1 MTDQALGGLR
11 VVELGAG
18 IPAAYATKLL
28 ADLGADVIKV
38 EPPGGDPLRLHG
50 PFPNDEPHPETGAL
64 HLFLNANK
72 RGVTADLEDEDGR
85 SRLLDLARH
94 AHLVIHNIPPRD
106 MERLRIE
113 HADLATARP
122 DLVMVSITP
131 FGYDTPHR
139 DWRGNSLVTQAASGL
154 VHRIGDP
161 GREPLALPFAAADFQ
176 GGVHGAVTALAAL
189 RARRL
194 TGRGQHAWIA
204 TTEIIGSV
212 MAGSGL
218 AGYVF
223 NGQNRPRSGFHN
235 PGFYPWQVAPVKDG
249 FFEVITMVDDHW
261 RRFVELMGDP
271 EWAGDERLEDRWLSF
286 QWADELDAYWH
297 PWLAERTKEE
307 LSRTFWDL
315 RIPFQPIH
323 SIDEIASSEHLEA
336 RDFWVDVDH
345 PVAGRYRALG
355 APYRLSATPW
365 RLERPAPRLGEH
377 NDEVAAEVA
386 PPAPASAAAA
396 TTTTEATLPMQGLR
410 VLDHGHVW
418 AGPLLGQ
425 MLADLGAEVIKVR
438 APDRTSGIAM
448 GGRSVMSMQADA
460 GDPRTFHGWDR
471 GKLGISLNLASVEG
485 RGLYLRL
492 VEHADVVI
500 ENFAPRVM
508 PSLALDYAVLAAANP
523 RLIMAS
529 LSATGATEGPWRDL
543 VTYGPSLSALYG
555 IKSLQGYRG
564 DPRPREDTADLDP
577 TSAAHAF
584 VAVCAA
590 LEYRERSGRGQH
602 IDLAQGEAT
611 LQRIAEPLLDYLLND
626 RVAST
631 QGNRYPGV
639 APHGIYPAAGED
651 CWLALAATDEAA
663 WDALLALAGDDAP
676 GLLDDRFA
684 TIEGRLADQDALDE
698 VIAGW
703 TRTLDAT
710 AAAEALQHA
719 GVAASPVMDPPL
731 LLVDENY
738 DALRRAH
745 VRVETE
751 ADLTLDQI
759 YQTIPWKLPETPG
772 IVRLPAPALDE
783 HNAKVYGALLGL
795 GGADLEGLRKRGVI

>member
-1 MTDQALGGLR
+1 MTDRALEGLR

-50 PFPNDEPHPETGAL
+50 PFPNDEPDPETGTL

-72 RGVTADLEDEDGR
+72 RGVTADLEADEGR
-85 SRLLDLARH
+85 SRLLDLACH
-94 AHLVIHNIPPRD
+94 ADLVVHNLAPSD
-106 MERLRIE
+106 LERLRIE
-113 HADLATARP
+113 HPDLEAMRP
-122 DLVMVSITP
+122 GLVMVSITP

-176 GGVHGAVTALAAL
+176 GGLHGAVTALAAL

-261 RRFVELMGDP
+261 RRFIEVMGDP
-271 EWAGDERLEDRWLSF
+271 DWAGDERLEDRWLSF

-297 PWLAERTKEE
+297 PWLAERTKDE

-323 SIDEIASSEHLEA
+323 SIDEIAASEHLEA
-336 RDFWVDVDH
+336 RDFWVDVEH
-345 PVAGRYRALG
+345 PAAGRYRTLG
-355 APYRLSATPW
+355 APYRLSETPW
-365 RLERPAPRLGEH
+365 QLERPAPRPGEH
-377 NDEVAAEVA
+377 NEEVAAEVA
-386 PPAPASAAAA
+386 QPAPAPTVASAATA
-396 TTTTEATLPMQGLR
+396 EATLPMEGLR

-438 APDRTSGIAM
+438 SPDRTSGIAM

-471 GKLGISLNLASVEG
+471 GKLGISLN
-485 RGLYLRL
+485 R
-492 VEHADVVI
+492 
-500 ENFAPRVM
+500 
-508 PSLALDYAVLAAANP
+508 
-523 RLIMAS
+523 
-529 LSATGATEGPWRDL
+529 
-543 VTYGPSLSALYG
+543 
-555 IKSLQGYRG
+555 
-564 DPRPREDTADLDP
+564 RPR
-577 TSAAHAF
+577 
-584 VAVCAA
+584 
-590 LEYRERSGRGQH
+590 R
-602 IDLAQGEAT
+602 
-611 LQRIAEPLLDYLLND
+611 
-626 RVAST
+626 
-631 QGNRYPGV
+631 
-639 APHGIYPAAGED
+639 
-651 CWLALAATDEAA
+651 
-663 WDALLALAGDDAP
+663 
-676 GLLDDRFA
+676 
-684 TIEGRLADQDALDE
+684 
-698 VIAGW
+698 
-703 TRTLDAT
+703 
-710 AAAEALQHA
+710 
-719 GVAASPVMDPPL
+719 VAASTSAWSSTPTWSSRTS
-731 LLVDENY
+731 
-738 DALRRAH
+738 RRA
-745 VRVETE
+745 
-751 ADLTLDQI
+751 
-759 YQTIPWKLPETPG
+759 
-772 IVRLPAPALDE
+772 
-783 HNAKVYGALLGL
+783 
-795 GGADLEGLRKRGVI
+795 